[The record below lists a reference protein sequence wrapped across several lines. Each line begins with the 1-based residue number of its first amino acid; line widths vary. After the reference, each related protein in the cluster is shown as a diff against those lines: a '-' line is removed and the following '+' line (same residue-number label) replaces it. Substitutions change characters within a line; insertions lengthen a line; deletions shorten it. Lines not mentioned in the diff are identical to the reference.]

1 MFTRDQPPGFPGGAV
16 TQGKIME
23 EPAHEPQK
31 SSTRAKWSSATGQ
44 AILLAAIA
52 WSLFTLIQ
60 ASWYMPTFNV
70 QPFGVKWLAVTFVT
84 GAVPTLLVLFLA
96 FLASWLIGAIRRRP
110 DPWRS
115 YRDGLVV
122 ASVFTLLLNFGMW
135 FGQSQ

>member
-1 MFTRDQPPGFPGGAV
+1 
-16 TQGKIME
+16 ME
-23 EPAHEPQK
+23 EPAHEPHQ

-60 ASWYMPTFNV
+60 AHWYMPTFNV
-70 QPFGVKWLAVTFVT
+70 QPFGAKWLAVTFVT
-84 GAVPTLLVLFLA
+84 GAVPTLLVLFVA
-96 FLASWLIGAIRRRP
+96 FLASWLIGAIRRRA

-122 ASVFTLLLNFGMW
+122 ASVFTLLINFGMW